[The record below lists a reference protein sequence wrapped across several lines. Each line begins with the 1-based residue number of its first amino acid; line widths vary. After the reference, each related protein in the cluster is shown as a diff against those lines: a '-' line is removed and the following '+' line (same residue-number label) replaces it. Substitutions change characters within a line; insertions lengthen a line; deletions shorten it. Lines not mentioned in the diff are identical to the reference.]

1 MIISSIILIIF
12 NFLFSSQEGV
22 LLMEMLEM
30 APSREAVT
38 MVCYVLP
45 MGNAWVCLKYFVI
58 VIFPEKSNLI
68 SIFISPI
75 YILKMIVMIAE
86 CITNTACS
94 EDKPVCVAGSCKGT
108 KEIVT

>member
-1 MIISSIILIIF
+1 MVSSIILIIF

-45 MGNAWVCLKYFVI
+45 MGNAWVCLEYLFL
-58 VIFPEKSNLI
+58 VIFSYDNNEYIPCYTYFM
-68 SIFISPI
+68 SINF
-75 YILKMIVMIAE
+75 L
-86 CITNTACS
+86 
-94 EDKPVCVAGSCKGT
+94 
-108 KEIVT
+108 